1 MAVQAESFFCLSA
14 ANSVFVAGRAG
25 VPFEVMGLMLGDWVD
40 EYTVKVMDVFAMPQ
54 RGTSMS
60 VEAVDEGYQ
69 IEMMEMLKPTG
80 RGEVVVGWYHSHPG
94 WDVWLSSV
102 DQATQEVSAA
112 SPARCDGQLPSS
124 AVITPPPPAPLRRLS
139 PPLPPRPPSLS
150 TPAVV

>member
-1 MAVQAESFFCLSA
+1 
-14 ANSVFVAGRAG
+14 
-25 VPFEVMGLMLGDWVD
+25 MLGDWVD

-69 IEMMEMLKPTG
+69 IEMMDMLKPTG

-112 SPARCDGQLPSS
+112 SPSQRGGTGAQGERCLRRLLHGGR
-124 AVITPPPPAPLRRLS
+124 APPPPPRPQPSLPAPSCEWS
-139 PPLPPRPPSLS
+139 PTLASSPLLPP
-150 TPAVV
+150 PALCAVF

>member
-1 MAVQAESFFCLSA
+1 
-14 ANSVFVAGRAG
+14 
-25 VPFEVMGLMLGDWVD
+25 MGLMLGDWVD

-102 DQATQEVSAA
+102 DQATQEVSSIAA
-112 SPARCDGQLPSS
+112 GAKRWARARASTCVLP
-124 AVITPPPPAPLRRLS
+124 TCPRPPAPPFPISTSRSRLRS
-139 PPLPPRPPSLS
+139 
-150 TPAVV
+150 